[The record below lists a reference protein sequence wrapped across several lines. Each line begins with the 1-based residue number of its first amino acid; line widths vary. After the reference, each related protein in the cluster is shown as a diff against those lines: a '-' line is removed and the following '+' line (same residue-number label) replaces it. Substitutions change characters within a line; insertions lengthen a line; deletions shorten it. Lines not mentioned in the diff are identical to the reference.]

1 MMRIANRAGSCLQSA
16 LRGLGIGGSVAALLL
31 FGWTLAA
38 LFGPRWIAAEASE
51 IGAGPVF
58 APVGAAHWL
67 GTDYLGRDMLTMLV
81 LGVRYTLGLAAAATL
96 LACTLGTTLALLAAA
111 AGRWVDVLLSRL
123 LDTLTS
129 IPSKLFALLM
139 VAAFGSSLPLLV
151 LAAAIIYAPGAY
163 RIARALAVNIAAM
176 DYVTVARAR
185 GETLGWLMVREI
197 LPNVIGPVLV
207 DLGLRFVYVVL
218 LLASLSFLGLGVQ
231 PPAADWGTLVRDNL
245 GVLAEGGV
253 AVLAPALAIA
263 SITVSVNI
271 LIDRIA
277 ARRGRR

>member
-1 MMRIANRAGSCLQSA
+1 MSARAASSVVSR
-16 LRGLGIGGSVAALLL
+16 LRLGRLGIGGGIAALLL
-31 FGWTLAA
+31 LGWTAAA
-38 LFGPRWIAAEASE
+38 LFGTHWVAPAAAE

-58 APVGAAHWL
+58 APMGAAHWL
-67 GTDYLGRDMLTMLV
+67 GTDYLGRDMLAMLV
-81 LGVRYTLGLAAAATL
+81 LGARYTLGLAAAATL

-111 AGRWVDVLLSRL
+111 AGRWVDMLLSRC

-139 VAAFGSSLPLLV
+139 VAAFGSSLRLLV
-151 LAAAIIYAPGAY
+151 LTAAVIYVPGAY
-163 RIARALAVNIAAM
+163 RIARALAVNVAAM

-185 GETLGWLMVREI
+185 GERLAWLMRREI
-197 LPNVIGPVLV
+197 LPNILGPILV

-218 LLASLSFLGLGVQ
+218 LLASMSFLGLGVQ

-263 SITVSVNI
+263 SLTVSVNV
-271 LIDRIA
+271 LIDRLA
-277 ARRGRR
+277 GRQGGRR